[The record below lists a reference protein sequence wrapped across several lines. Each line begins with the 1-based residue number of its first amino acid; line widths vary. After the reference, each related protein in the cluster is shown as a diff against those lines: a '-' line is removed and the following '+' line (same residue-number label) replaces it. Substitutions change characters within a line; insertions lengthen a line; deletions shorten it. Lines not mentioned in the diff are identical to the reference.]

1 MSQINNSKSPLRTN
15 NTKTIQFLK
24 AANSYVLKEDFKKD
38 QIATLPTKIANYF
51 LANKIAEEVTESTNK
66 DKRHSIKND
75 LKISEKPKNPA
86 KSPAKRKKYVQH
98 PLIVENTIEA
108 RLYQE
113 VSFAETVKK
122 NSLVILPT
130 GLGKTI
136 IAVLSSVY
144 WLSQDNDNKV
154 IMFAPTRPL
163 LDQHYE
169 NFSNWLNLMDSEV
182 VQITG
187 KTYKKKRL
195 KMFENARMIF
205 MTPQITLDEFNLK
218 DVALMIFDECHRAV
232 RRYRYVKNAEKYFI
246 EAENPHVL
254 GLTATP
260 GTPKK
265 LLSVMRNLQ
274 INKVSLANE
283 ESSTVTPY
291 IHPIYEEY
299 VKITLPPELM
309 ELRNFINRSLRKK
322 LTILSHHPIVKKY
335 VEEKYRI
342 NPHELSRI
350 VRLHMGTMGTL
361 KPVLMQVLSLTYLLN
376 LVEAQS
382 LKALEKKLLT
392 LQGSRNPI
400 YQEINSM
407 IIELKRKNIEHPK
420 PKIASEI
427 IQRYCK
433 THEDS
438 RVLVFVQY
446 LDSLDIVLDELL
458 RNNLKA
464 NKLVGQKTMN
474 QDLQREV
481 LNDFKDGKFQVLI
494 ATSVAEEGLDVAQCD
509 LVVFYDCI
517 PSGIRTVQRR
527 GRTGR
532 RRAGQLIY
540 LYTEGTWEESFIYIS
555 RKRIKETTRIL
566 KLMEKEDDPLEFLR
580 EHLHSKN
587 K

>member
-1 MSQINNSKSPLRTN
+1 MSQINNSKSSLSIP
-15 NTKTIQFLK
+15 NTKTIHFLK
-24 AANSYVLKEDFKKD
+24 AANSYVLNENFKKG
-38 QIATLPTKIANYF
+38 QTTTLPTKIANYF
-51 LANKIAEEVTESTNK
+51 LANKIAEEVIEKKVRTDYERIK
-66 DKRHSIKND
+66 DKLEDKEEENN
-75 LKISEKPKNPA
+75 EKP
-86 KSPAKRKKYVQH
+86 RYVRH
-98 PLIVENTIEA
+98 PLIIENTIEA

-144 WLSQDNDNKV
+144 WLSQDKTNKV

-163 LDQHYE
+163 LDQHFE
-169 NFSNWLNLMDSEV
+169 NFSKWLNLMDNEI

-187 KTYKKKRL
+187 KTYKKKRA

-205 MTPQITLDEFNLK
+205 MTPQITLDDFDLK

-232 RRYRYVKNAEKYFI
+232 RRYRYVSNAEKYFI
-246 EAENPHVL
+246 EATNPHIL

-265 LLSVMRNLQ
+265 ILSVMRNLK

-283 ESSTVTPY
+283 ETDTVKPY
-291 IHPIYEEY
+291 THQIYEDY
-299 VKITLPPELM
+299 VRITLPPELM
-309 ELRNFINRSLRKK
+309 KLRNFINNSLKRK
-322 LTILSHHPIVKKY
+322 LSILSHHPLVKKY
-335 VEEKYRI
+335 VEDKYRI
-342 NPHELSRI
+342 NPHDLSRI
-350 VRLHMGTMGTL
+350 VKMHMGTMVSV
-361 KPVLMQVLSLTYLLN
+361 KPILMQVLSLTYLLN

-382 LKALEKKLLT
+382 IRALENKLID

-400 YQEINSM
+400 YQEINS
-407 IIELKRKNIEHPK
+407 ILTDLRRKNIEHPK
-420 PKIASEI
+420 PKIASNI
-427 IQRYCK
+427 VQNYCK
-433 THEDS
+433 NHEDS

-446 LDSLDIVLDELL
+446 LDSVDIVLEELQEKG
-458 RNNLKA
+458 LKV
-464 NKLVGQKTMN
+464 NKLVGQKTMS
-474 QDLQREV
+474 QDLQREI
-481 LNDFKDGKFQVLI
+481 LEKFRNGEFQVLV
-494 ATSVAEEGLDVAQCD
+494 ATSVAEEGLDIAQCD

-532 RRAGQLIY
+532 RRAGMLIY

-555 RKRIKETTRIL
+555 RKRIKETNHIL
-566 KLMEKEDDPLEFLR
+566 KLMERQDDPLDFLR
-580 EHLHSKN
+580 EYLHSKN
-587 K
+587 KKMNSY

>member
-1 MSQINNSKSPLRTN
+1 MSQVNNSKSSLN
-15 NTKTIQFLK
+15 ISNTKTIHFLK
-24 AANSYVLKEDFKKD
+24 AANSYVLNADFKKG

-51 LANKIAEEVTESTNK
+51 LANKIAEVVTEGN
-66 DKRHSIKND
+66 DKIKNST
-75 LKISEKPKNPA
+75 IEKKEKA
-86 KSPAKRKKYVQH
+86 EKKETPRYVQH

-130 GLGKTI
+130 GLGKTV

-144 WLSQDNDNKV
+144 WLSQDKKNKI

-169 NFSNWLNLMDSEV
+169 NFSQWLNISDEQI

-187 KTYKKKRL
+187 RTYKKRRIQL
-195 KMFENARMIF
+195 FENARMIF

-218 DVALMIFDECHRAV
+218 NIALMIFDECHRAV
-232 RRYRYVKNAEKYFI
+232 RRYRYVKNAEKYFM
-246 EAENPHVL
+246 EAKDPHIL

-260 GTPKK
+260 GTPKT
-265 LLSVMRNLQ
+265 LLNVMRNLR

-283 ESSTVTPY
+283 ESSTVKPY
-291 IHPIYEEY
+291 THPIYEDY
-299 VKITLPPELM
+299 IRITLPPELM
-309 ELRNFINRSLRKK
+309 TLRNFINRSLCKK
-322 LTILSHHPIVKKY
+322 LTILSGHPLVKKY

-350 VRLHMGTMGTL
+350 VRTHMGTMASL
-361 KPVLMQVLSLTYLLN
+361 KPILMQVLSLTYLLN

-382 LKALEKKLLT
+382 LKALEHKLIT

-400 YQEINSM
+400 YQEINHM
-407 IIELKRKNIEHPK
+407 LYDLKKKNIEHPK
-420 PKIASEI
+420 PKIAVNI
-427 IQRYCK
+427 IHNYCK
-433 THEDS
+433 NHEDS

-446 LDSLDIVLDELL
+446 LDSLNIIL
-458 RNNLKA
+458 RQLSEKGLEV
-464 NKLVGQKTMN
+464 NKLVGQKTMS
-474 QDLQREV
+474 QDLQREI
-481 LNDFKDGKFQVLI
+481 LKGFREGKFQVLI

-517 PSGIRTVQRR
+517 PSGIRTIQRR

-532 RRAGQLIY
+532 RRAGRLIY

-555 RKRIKETTRIL
+555 
-566 KLMEKEDDPLEFLR
+566 
-580 EHLHSKN
+580 
-587 K
+587 